1 MIHKKDPATFSDYL
15 LDNSGLPAG
24 SAEEIAFPETAAE
37 VAELLRQCRND
48 ARPVTIAG
56 AGTGIVGGRIP
67 CGGVILASD
76 RLNRILQI
84 NRSVDKA
91 GGWAVIEPGVRLEE
105 LSVAAASQGLAYPPD
120 PTEKKAFLGGT
131 VATNASGARGFK
143 YGATRRY
150 VRALGVA
157 LIGGDI
163 LELRRGEGFL
173 RGQVDL
179 ELVSGARVC
188 FSVPT
193 YQLPVVKNAAGYYAG
208 EGLDLIDLFI
218 GQEGT
223 LGAVT
228 RIEVGLV
235 PLAQGVCSGLAFF
248 HDEAAALSYVAA
260 VQEISW
266 RDQSEITARINAS
279 CLEYFDERSLAILR
293 ERYHQIPRAAAA
305 VYFDQENTAAAELD
319 IMTAYSDLLAR
330 FGALDN
336 DIWFASTEQ
345 QRGLLAGIRYD
356 LPVMINERVKRN
368 GFAKLSTDIAVPQ
381 RAFAVF
387 FAYMKTQ
394 LQEIAAPYAVFGH
407 IGESHLH
414 LNLMPE
420 TAAAFRAAQALYRRL
435 LVKAIELRGT
445 IAAEHGIGKLKQQ
458 YLGLMFGDDGVRQMR
473 QVKRAF
479 DPLWLLGRGTLFE
492 SPEARD

>member
-1 MIHKKDPATFSDYL
+1 MIHKKDRATFSDYL

-24 SAEEIAFPETAAE
+24 SAEEIVFPETEAE
-37 VAELLRQCRND
+37 AVELLRQCRDD

-84 NRSVDKA
+84 NRGADNA
-91 GGWAVIEPGVRLEE
+91 GGWAVVEPGVRLEE
-105 LSVAAASQGLAYPPD
+105 LTVAAASQGLAYPPD

-150 VRALGVA
+150 VRALWVA
-157 LIGGDI
+157 FIGGDI
-163 LELRRGEGFL
+163 LELRRGERFL
-173 RGQVDL
+173 RGQLDL
-179 ELVSGARVC
+179 ELASGATVR
-188 FSVPT
+188 FSVPQ
-193 YQLPVVKNAAGYYAG
+193 YQLPGVKNAAGYYAG
-208 EGLDLIDLFI
+208 EGTDMIDLFI

-223 LGAVT
+223 LGMVT
-228 RIEVGLV
+228 RIEVNLS
-235 PLAQGVCSGLAFF
+235 PLAQGVCSGLVFF
-248 HDEAAALSYVAA
+248 PDESAALSYVVA
-260 VQEISW
+260 VQDRS
-266 RDQSEITARINAS
+266 RLDQAESASRINAS

-293 ERYHQIPRAAAA
+293 ERYHQIPSAKAA

-330 FGALDN
+330 YVTLDS
-336 DIWFASTEQ
+336 DIWFATTQQ
-345 QRGLLAGIRYD
+345 QRGLLEGIRYD

-381 RAFAVF
+381 REFAVF
-387 FAYMKTQ
+387 FAYLKAQ
-394 LQEIAAPYAVFGH
+394 LQEIDVPYAVFGH

-414 LNLMPE
+414 VNLMPE
-420 TAAAFRAAQALYRRL
+420 TAAAFSVAQVLYRRL

-479 DPLWLLGRGTLFE
+479 DPQWLLGRGTLFE
-492 SPEARD
+492 VPREGL